1 MSQDGWEVNT
11 HIKPGK
17 HTLNK
22 HILKKYLIIPQ
33 TSWLKLI
40 ERCAVPKPERLV
52 SAHKTWAVDARKHW
66 RRLAWRLWELQM
78 ECVCAVAVSFC
89 GSWKCVSCTA
99 VGTALPPHAP
109 AVPLPL
115 WFTVWLFIRRLHA
128 GACGRPPFH
137 HALRQLGLLQTH
149 THCQPSP
156 VHTHKASWI
165 WTYYF
170 QCRQD
175 LCRY

>member
-1 MSQDGWEVNT
+1 M
-11 HIKPGK
+11 
-17 HTLNK
+17 
-22 HILKKYLIIPQ
+22 
-33 TSWLKLI
+33 
-40 ERCAVPKPERLV
+40 RCAVPKHERLIDSHRTRAGDV
-52 SAHKTWAVDARKHW
+52 RKHW

-78 ECVCAVAVSFC
+78 ECVWAVAVSFC

-137 HALRQLGLLQTH
+137 HALRQLSLLQTH
-149 THCQPSP
+149 THCQPFFILHTHCSFDLIILLS
-156 VHTHKASWI
+156 VHTGSWYWLSLYI
-165 WTYYF
+165 LQRNTRICFSYREKYHCWN
-170 QCRQD
+170 RV
-175 LCRY
+175 